1 MKNTLRVLLI
11 ALSLVFVNV
20 LIAQTTKPDAIQA
33 QLLTLYTKAKA
44 MGLSDNE
51 IKNQFVKKGYPAQMV
66 DQIKKMSSSTTMS
79 MVDSSFNTIPAKRDT
94 NWVSKTPSEAVASTY
109 FGYSFFNNSLN
120 NYAPNTNIAT
130 PENYILGAGD
140 QLIIQ
145 VTGLND
151 KTITN
156 YINQEGRY
164 NLPYA
169 GLVNLNGLT
178 IDAAKNIIKQRLTK
192 IYPAIAS
199 GATKVYISL
208 GEVKTIQVMV
218 TGEAKRPGAYTIS
231 SLTNLFNLLYLSSGP
246 NTNGSL
252 RKIQLIRNNKLVSEI
267 DFYDLVK
274 SGLINTNNIRLQDQD
289 VIHYVVYSKRV
300 KVEGEIKTPS
310 IYELKDKE
318 TVQDVLNF
326 AGGFKEAAYKQS
338 VTLKLSGDNV
348 YFKNLPANEFSK
360 YILSAGDEILVTA
373 IDPVYQN
380 RVVLSGEVKRAGVY
394 GLLKDETLKQLI
406 ERAGGLKEDAFSN
419 RGFIQRKL
427 PGVDVQMLP
436 FDTKQIMNKQQ
447 EDIQLFKNDSI
458 VIYTSDNFVNGSFV
472 SISGGVKIPGKFN
485 YSKGMKVEDL
495 IAMAGGFTINAA
507 NNKLVLSRLIKNESD
522 QLSNQILETKLI
534 QVDEGLIA
542 NQNSQLLEPFDDIQV
557 PTLLNY
563 KLLGN
568 VHVKGEILYEGE
580 YSIEKRDETILEIIK
595 RAGGITSNAS
605 LSDIQVYRK
614 GLRVGTE
621 TFGRDLTSQQKFP
634 FTLLPGDSIYVPR
647 NTSLVSVVGA
657 VYNEQIVEHNS
668 NRLMYYISAVGGAKS
683 NASLKKAYVQ
693 YPNGMYNK
701 TKRFLFFTIRP
712 TVLPG
717 SKIIVPEKS
726 LEDYKKLSISE
737 ISGITTLLTSLV
749 AIFSIL
755 NN

>member
-1 MKNTLRVLLI
+1 MKYSLRVLLI
-11 ALSLVFVNV
+11 AFSIFFVNG
-20 LIAQTTKPDAIQA
+20 LLAQANKTDAMQG

-51 IKNQFVKKGYPAQMV
+51 IRSQFIKKGYPPQMV
-66 DQIKKMSSSTTMS
+66 DQIKKMSSSTSVAME
-79 MVDSSFNTIPAKRDT
+79 DSSFNNIPVKRDT
-94 NWVSKTPSEAVASTY
+94 NWVVKTPAEMASLPY
-109 FGYSFFNNSLN
+109 FGYGYFTNAISNFS
-120 NYAPNTNIAT
+120 PNTNIAT
-130 PENYILGAGD
+130 PENYVLGSGD
-140 QLIIQ
+140 QLIIHI
-145 VTGLND
+145 TGLND

-156 YINQEGRY
+156 YINQEGMY

-169 GLVNLNGLT
+169 GLVQLNGLT
-178 IDAAKNIIKQRLTK
+178 IEAAKKIINQRLAK
-192 IYPAIAS
+192 IYPAILR

-208 GEVKTIQVMV
+208 GEARTIQVMV
-218 TGEAKRPGAYTIS
+218 TGEAKRPGSYTVS
-231 SLTNLFNLLYLSSGP
+231 SLTNLFNLLYLSAGP

-267 DFYDLVK
+267 DFYDLIK
-274 SGLINTNNIRLQDQD
+274 SGLLNINNLRLEDQD
-289 VIHYVVYSKRV
+289 VIHYIVYSKRV
-300 KVEGEIKTPS
+300 KVEGEVKTPA
-310 IYELKDKE
+310 IYEIKDKE

-326 AGGFKEAAYKQS
+326 AGGFKESAYKQG

-348 YFKNLPANEFSK
+348 YLKNLPSSEFSK
-360 YILSAGDEILVTA
+360 YILSAGDEVLATP

-394 GLLKDETLKQLI
+394 GLLKDETLRQLI

-436 FDTKQIMNKQQ
+436 FDTKQIMSKQQ

-458 VIYTSDNFVNGSFV
+458 VIFTSNNFVNGSFV
-472 SISGGVKIPGKFN
+472 TISGGVKIPGKYN
-485 YSKGMKVEDL
+485 YKKGMKVEDL
-495 IAMAGGFTINAA
+495 IAIAGGFTIDAA
-507 NNKLVLSRLIKNESD
+507 NSKLVLSRLIKNTSD
-522 QLSNQILETKLI
+522 QLSNQILETKSI

-542 NQNSQLLEPFDDIQV
+542 NQNSVLLEPFDDIQV

-568 VHVKGEILYEGE
+568 VHVKGEVLYQGD
-580 YSIEKRDETILEIIK
+580 YSIEKRDETILEIIQ
-595 RAGGITSNAS
+595 RAGGITPNAS
-605 LSDIQVYRK
+605 MSDIQVYRK

-621 TFGRDLTSQQKFP
+621 TFERDLATQQKSP
-634 FTLLPGDSIYVPR
+634 FTLLPGDSIYIPR
-647 NTSLVSVVGA
+647 KTTLVSVVGS

-668 NRLMYYISAVGGAKS
+668 NRLMYYISAVGGVKS

-701 TKRFLFFTIRP
+701 TKHFLFITIRP

-726 LEDYKKLSISE
+726 LEDYKKLSMSE
-737 ISGITTLLTSLV
+737 ITGITTLLTSLV
-749 AIFSIL
+749 AIYSIL
-755 NN
+755 NK